1 MLEFTK
7 KIFPLN
13 RSLTGKDVVKTLSI
27 IKKKIPNLIIN
38 NVKSRTKIFDWTVPD
53 EWNVKDAYIINPN
66 GKKFAKFKINNIHL
80 MGYSIP
86 FNKTL
91 ALNELKKKIYF
102 LKELP
107 NAIPY
112 VTSYYKKDW
121 GFCITYN
128 DYIKLKNGNY
138 KVCIN
143 SSLKKGR

>member
-1 MLEFTK
+1 
-7 KIFPLN
+7 
-13 RSLTGKDVVKTLSI
+13 
-27 IKKKIPNLIIN
+27 
-38 NVKSRTKIFDWTVPD
+38 
-53 EWNVKDAYIINPN
+53 
-66 GKKFAKFKINNIHL
+66 

-91 ALNELKKKIYF
+91 ALNELKKYI

-128 DYIKLKNGNY
+128 DYKKLK
-138 KVCIN
+138 KVITKY
-143 SSLKKGR
+143 LLILH